1 MPVSGRDD
9 GSETVSLRSCR
20 CMRALGLTMREIQD
34 AAAEEPSGAQDMPQD
49 DLAHDSLFDPGS
61 ILASIGEVVYS
72 WNLNSDELTWGPT
85 AAHVLGRLAR
95 THTGREYVGHVEPAS
110 GRSPHEAISESAE
123 RDSGTGVAYR
133 TRYILRQGRDELLAV
148 EDSGRWFANVDG
160 FPAMAHGVLRVERL
174 GAPGLSATMARGP
187 TDRASF
193 VARVDEELAD
203 ARSVGRPLCLI
214 VAAIADLGRLCDII
228 GDEGGDAVIETV
240 MARMRASMRGRDI
253 LSRYAGNR
261 YGALLLSCTPEQAP
275 IAAARIADS
284 VALSPIETVCGT
296 AAARV
301 ALGGAIFPLHAQDA
315 ATLLRRAEEALAGA
329 RGDGNK
335 AFRLYTPAPLAAPAR
350 RAQSAQAGQEIV
362 AALNER
368 RVVLARQP
376 IVDAQTREVAFEEGL
391 LRLRRHDGSIAG
403 AAEIVPAVEKLG
415 LVRLVD
421 HRVLEIATEHL
432 AENPQSRLAINIS
445 PVTLAD
451 PAWLDMLAAH
461 LGARPGI
468 AERMIVEIVETAAI
482 DDPVA
487 MRARLDCMKALGVS
501 IGIDDFGSGHTSF
514 RHLRS
519 FPIDLLK
526 IDGAFVQNLTRVG
539 NDRFFVRTLVDLAQN
554 LGIATVAEWVECE
567 ATATLLASWG
577 VDYLQGDYLGT
588 PRIDGAEAEVARGS
602 EQSSRVA

>member
-1 MPVSGRDD
+1 
-9 GSETVSLRSCR
+9 
-20 CMRALGLTMREIQD
+20 MRENHGT
-34 AAAEEPSGAQDMPQD
+34 AADESSRAQATPQG
-49 DLAHDSLFDPGS
+49 DSARDSMFDPGS

-72 WNLNSDELTWGPT
+72 WNLNSDELTFGPT
-85 AAHVLGRLAR
+85 ASQVLGKLAAR
-95 THTGREYVGHVEPAS
+95 AHTGRDYAGHVEPAS
-110 GRSPHEAISESAE
+110 GRSPHEAISESTE
-123 RDSGTGVAYR
+123 RDTGTGVAYR
-133 TRYILRQGRDELLAV
+133 TRYVLRTGRDEMLSV
-148 EDSGRWFANVDG
+148 EDSGRWFANGDG

-174 GAPGLSATMARGP
+174 GTPGLSAVTAGP
-187 TDRASF
+187 SDRASF
-193 VARVDEELAD
+193 LVRIEEELAD

-214 VAAIADLGRLCDII
+214 VAAIADLGRLCDVI

-240 MARMRASMRGRDI
+240 MVRMRASMRGRDI

-275 IAAARIADS
+275 VAAARIAES
-284 VALSPIETVCGT
+284 VAASPIETACGT

-315 ATLLRRAEEALAGA
+315 ATLLRRAEEALSGA
-329 RGDGNK
+329 RGEGSK
-335 AFRLYTPAPLAAPAR
+335 AFRLYVPAVPGAPAIHGAR
-350 RAQSAQAGQEIV
+350 AQAGQEIV

-391 LRLRRHDGSIAG
+391 LRLRRPDGTIAG

-432 AENPQSRLAINIS
+432 AAHPQTRLAINIS
-445 PVTLAD
+445 PITLAD

-482 DDPVA
+482 DDPEA
-487 MRARLDCMKALGVS
+487 MRARLNCMKALGVS

-526 IDGAFVQNLTRVG
+526 IDGAFVQNLTRAG

-588 PRIDGAEAEVARGS
+588 PKLDTIDGETADATVRD
-602 EQSSRVA
+602 SRVA